1 MKLIALVA
9 VTSLLAASGLRQAS
23 GRTSAIWI
31 YDCSQSH
38 YTTLA
43 PATLERFGVRTRAI
57 DSLVQAVAD
66 NLGPNADVRVLSF
79 GRGLRLAPAWAR
91 TRTELATAMDCGDT
105 LNGPSPIWDAVYRG
119 VEVLE
124 ERTGPRTILMVTDG
138 RSSANVR
145 GFQEALD
152 RATQG
157 GVRVNIGFVR
167 TELMSSSRRLL
178 TLNANRPGDPA
189 ERLKKLTDATG
200 GRYAELSVQDLPA
213 FFAEV
218 AREWSK

>member
-1 MKLIALVA
+1 MRLRTLLA
-9 VTSLLAASGLRQAS
+9 VTSLLAASGLYPAS
-23 GRTSAIWI
+23 GRSSVIWI
-31 YDCSQSH
+31 YDCSRSH
-38 YTTLA
+38 HSTLA
-43 PATLERFGVRTRAI
+43 PPTLEKFGVRVRPI
-57 DSLVQAVAD
+57 DPLIGAVAD
-66 NLGPNADVRVLSF
+66 NLDPGAEVRVLSF
-79 GRGLRLAPAWAR
+79 GTGLRLSPRWMRAR
-91 TRTELATAMDCGDT
+91 AELAAAMDCGET

-124 ERTGPRTILMVTDG
+124 ERTAPRTILMVTDG

-152 RATQG
+152 RARQG
-157 GVRVNIGFVR
+157 GVRINIGFVR

-178 TLNANRPGDPA
+178 TLNADRPGDPA
-189 ERLKKLTDATG
+189 ERLKKLTEATG

-218 AREWSK
+218 VRDWQK